1 MKSEVL
7 KRSIVVKGHKTSVSL
22 EDGFWSGLR
31 EIAEERDVSLGELA
45 AEIDAQRTVSNLS
58 SAIRLYVLEHFQRR
72 NVRLKD

>member
-58 SAIRLYVLEHFQRR
+58 SAIRLYVLEHFRR
-72 NVRLKD
+72 RDRRPKD

>member
-58 SAIRLYVLEHFQRR
+58 SAIRLSVLEHFQRR